1 VTEASTDTPELVRF
15 VRTEFLHGEE
25 RTHLDETTP
34 LLESGILDSLRI
46 AVLLSYIR
54 NDLGVQVPLAAM
66 DATNFRDIRTI
77 AELLEQQASEQ
88 EAGQTA

>member
-1 VTEASTDTPELVRF
+1 MTDASTYTPDLVRF
-15 VRTEFLHGEE
+15 VRAEFLPGGE

-46 AVLLSYIR
+46 AVLLGYIR
-54 NDLGVQVPLAAM
+54 DELGLRVPLAAM

-77 AELLEQQASEQ
+77 AELLSRQAEQ